1 MMMLALFWAAQA
13 SVVPPPSS
21 FPQSLPDP
29 PPSIVVTGERLS
41 TLRDELAACIARKCP
56 PPEEIQR
63 SLALAEIQFIAG
75 DYLRSRATLLKA
87 RRRNAR
93 HAAQF
98 PTDVADLHRATAL
111 LSNVNGLPDPARIG
125 TIDAVDALKK
135 GLPENDS
142 RIFMERLRV
151 GEVFAREGRLIGAL
165 DHYAWVAKGAKN
177 AGLPDIEGQAMLRSA
192 VLLAAV
198 GDMIKSFEPAARRAA
213 DAILARPEP
222 AFLPYRNGVRVLRAQ
237 LAPKREREAAV
248 RTAMQQIEPDPNA
261 KGPLLIYAPPIDMQD
276 AVFGTVAND
285 TPLWADVA
293 FNIAPDGRVTD
304 VETLR
309 SAEQVDERWV
319 EIATRG
325 LRDRRYAP
333 SSIPAGGLARVERYS
348 FVADFVSFG
357 RSRDSLRSRI
367 PVRSSQRR
375 VEVIDISLPQQQA
388 SAKTPAGS

>member
-13 SVVPPPSS
+13 TAAPPPSS
-21 FPQSLPDP
+21 APQSLPA

-41 TLRDELAACIARKCP
+41 KLRDDLAACIARQCP

-63 SLALAEIQFIAG
+63 SLALAETQFIAG
-75 DYLRSRATLLKA
+75 DYRRSRATLLKA
-87 RRRNAR
+87 RKRNAR

-98 PTDVADLHRATAL
+98 PVDVADLHRATAL

-125 TIDAVDALKK
+125 AIDAVDALKK
-135 GLPENDS
+135 GLTENDP

-151 GEVFAREGRLIGAL
+151 GEAFAREGRPFAAL
-165 DHYAWVAKGAKN
+165 DHYAWVARSAK
-177 AGLPDIEGQAMLRSA
+177 ASGMPDIEGQAMLRSA
-192 VLLAAV
+192 VLLGVIATMV
-198 GDMIKSFEPAARRAA
+198 KSYVPSARRAA
-213 DAILARPEP
+213 DAILARQEP

-237 LAPKREREAAV
+237 LAPKRERAAV
-248 RTAMQQIEPDPNA
+248 VQAALREIEPDPTAQGSVLVYN
-261 KGPLLIYAPPIDMQD
+261 PPIDMQD

-293 FNIAPDGRVTD
+293 FHIAPDGRVTE

-309 SAEQVDERWV
+309 SAEQVDPRWV

-333 SSIPAGGLARVERYS
+333 ASIPADGLARVERYS
-348 FVADFVSFG
+348 FVADFVPFG

-388 SAKTPAGS
+388 SATTPATS

>member
-13 SVVPPPSS
+13 TAAPSPSS
-21 FPQSLPDP
+21 APPSLPD

-41 TLRDELAACIARKCP
+41 TLRDELAACIARQCP
-56 PPEEIQR
+56 PPEEIKR
-63 SLALAEIQFIAG
+63 SLALAETQFIAG
-75 DYLRSRATLLKA
+75 DYAKSRGTLLKA
-87 RRRNAR
+87 RGRNAR

-111 LSNVNGLPDPARIG
+111 LSNVNGFPDPARIG
-125 TIDAVDALKK
+125 AIDAVDALKK
-135 GLPENDS
+135 GLPDNDP
-142 RIFMERLRV
+142 RIFMERLHV
-151 GEVFAREGRLIGAL
+151 GEAFAREGRLIGAL
-165 DHYAWVAKGAKN
+165 DHYDWVAKGAKS

-198 GDMIKSFEPAARRAA
+198 GSMIKRFEPAARRAA

-248 RTAMQQIEPDPNA
+248 RTAMRQIEPDPNA
-261 KGPLLIYAPPIDMQD
+261 KGPLLIYGPPIDMQD

-293 FNIAPDGRVTD
+293 FHIAPDGRVTD

-333 SSIPAGGLARVERYS
+333 STIPAGGLARVERYS
-348 FVADFVSFG
+348 FVADFVPFG

-388 SAKTPAGS
+388 SATTPATS